1 MLRSCFYV
9 RFVTLFS
16 DSQSE
21 SAQGLIWL
29 LSFVCVSADV
39 SSRPRITF
47 SAFQATEELQLE
59 SDRRFRLEEA
69 LRCARICV
77 RCGHPRVFITGNL
90 YGFNFWH
97 NQMSNC
103 FFTSDNLSAG
113 SPTHHPRELSR
124 ESSRTR

>member
-1 MLRSCFYV
+1 MHAIVFSCLFEV
-9 RFVTLFS
+9 VFRQQIGICTRFDLVAALFC
-16 DSQSE
+16 
-21 SAQGLIWL
+21 I
-29 LSFVCVSADV
+29 SADV
-39 SSRPRITF
+39 SSRPRVTF
-47 SAFQATEELQLE
+47 SVFQATEELKLE

-77 RCGHPRVFITGNL
+77 RCGHPRVFITGNV